1 MNIVPILVTAA
12 GLFSLGIYGILVRR
26 NAVMVLL
33 AIELMLNSVNINFIL
48 FDAYLK
54 DAFLQGQIFSIFIIT
69 VAAAEVGIGLAI
81 VLMVFRN
88 RQTAN
93 LNDFDLLKW

>member
-1 MNIVPILVTAA
+1 MNIIPILITAA
-12 GLFSLGIYGILVRR
+12 ALFSIGIYGILVRR

-33 AIELMLNSVNINFIL
+33 SVELMLNAVNINFIL
-48 FDAYLK
+48 FDA
-54 DAFLQGQIFSIFIIT
+54 FLRDELIQGQIFSIFIIT